1 MSGMTCCL
9 GKAQPHSP
17 ELLLGWVLPWE
28 RDGGLQ
34 QGWHLGGWKAAGICL
49 HPTMSINPSSG
60 CSHTARPE
68 HGPGRQAVPLSPSS
82 WIRVREQQNASK
94 LEESLGQQN

>member
-1 MSGMTCCL
+1 MTCCL
-9 GKAQPHSP
+9 GKAQPHSQSCSLAGCSP
-17 ELLLGWVLPWE
+17 GSGM
-28 RDGGLQ
+28 GGLQ
-34 QGWHLGGWKAAGICL
+34 QGWHWGGWKAAGICL

-68 HGPGRQAVPLSPSS
+68 HGPGRQAVPLSPTS